1 MSNATNQ
8 PVDPAGVPAAVG
20 PPRRLYH
27 VHSTL
32 LMYGFVSLLI
42 AVGAFTGQ
50 NNLLFWC
57 FGMAIGMM
65 LASGVLSGYMMMRVS
80 VERQPVPDTQEGQP
94 LRLRYAVTNRSRWL
108 PLFAL
113 TIREEP
119 QPPAPAGEREAR
131 ALLDAEPEAFVASVP
146 ARSTVIVEAP
156 CAAVSRGRIRLD
168 RFQVITTFPF
178 GIVRKAL
185 RYSQPAAA
193 IARPRP
199 IAASPDPLG
208 PASGRLQA
216 ESAAARAAAPG
227 HEYIALREYR
237 EGDSP
242 RLIAWKASARLEAS
256 GPAGPGGGAALLVRQ
271 TSSSSPGR
279 LHVVLDLAEQS
290 GPEAAERAIGLA
302 AGAVIR
308 GAERGAMVSLTVPV
322 HGIHTGLRA
331 GRQHAQSLLGQLAL
345 LPRTGLGPRRPRPAR
360 VRLRADE
367 PCLVV
372 HDGAPDTSIGPAWA
386 ARATA
391 QDPSGVPVDA
401 RKDGGP

>member
-1 MSNATNQ
+1 MPAAPNQ
-8 PVDPAGVPAAVG
+8 PVEPSGAPSAVG

-27 VHSTL
+27 IHSTL
-32 LMYGFVSLLI
+32 LLYGFVSLLI

-80 VERQPVPDTQEGQP
+80 VERQPVPDTQEGHP

-108 PLFAL
+108 PLYAL

-119 QPPAPAGEREAR
+119 RPPAPAAEREAR
-131 ALLDAEPEAFVASVP
+131 AELDAEPEAFVASVP

-156 CAAVSRGRIRLD
+156 CAAVARGRIRLD

-199 IAASPDPLG
+199 IGATPDPFG
-208 PASGRLQA
+208 PAAGRLQA
-216 ESAAARAAAPG
+216 ESAAATAPAPG
-227 HEYIALREYR
+227 HEFIALREYR

-242 RLIAWKASARLEAS
+242 RLIAWKPSARLEAS
-256 GPAGPGGGAALLVRQ
+256 VAGGAAALLVRQ

-279 LHVVLDLAEQS
+279 LHVILDLAERC

-302 AGAVIR
+302 AGAVLR
-308 GAERGAMVSLTVPV
+308 AAERGAMVSLTVPV
-322 HGIHTGLRA
+322 HGIHTGLRP

-345 LPRTGLGPRRPRPAR
+345 LPRTGQGQRRPRAAR

-372 HDGAPDTSIGPAWA
+372 HDGAPDGGIGPGWA
-386 ARATA
+386 VRASGLEGPGQA
-391 QDPSGVPVDA
+391 DAAEPSGA
-401 RKDGGP
+401 AA